1 MTNFH
6 YEMTPLPYPPLSQQ
20 DVNHVLHGVGHDW
33 RLLQNAQ
40 IFITGGTGFFGCWLL
55 ESLIHANRH
64 FHLNIKATILS
75 RHPEKISQQLPH
87 LANAAELN
95 FIKGDV
101 RDKSTFSKIGRACSP
116 SQPRGVLGE
125 SALPIFT
132 HIIHAATP
140 ASAYIN
146 ETAPLEMFDV
156 VVEGTRNVLDFA
168 AQCGAPKVLLTSSG
182 AIYGKQ
188 PANLSHIPEDFFGGP
203 NSLDIHSSYAEGKR
217 AAEWLCAAYIKSHDL
232 PITIARCFAFV
243 GPHLPLDEH
252 FAIGN
257 FIRDAR
263 AGKSIQIAG
272 DGTPLRS
279 YLYAADLA
287 IWLWEVLLNGQTG
300 RAYNVGS
307 EEAFSIREI
316 AEHVANGVSPKPEIV
331 IAQKSQSGQLPTR
344 YIPSTQRAQNE
355 LKLTQQIH
363 LPEAISRTLSWLN
376 NSPL

>member
-1 MTNFH
+1 MKI
-6 YEMTPLPYPPLSQQ
+6 YPEPPLLQQ
-20 DVNHVLHGVGHDW
+20 DLIHILHGVGDDW
-33 RLLQNAQ
+33 RLLQNAN

-55 ESLIHANRH
+55 ESLIHANH
-64 FHLNIKATILS
+64 HLQLNLTATVLTRNPERIL
-75 RHPEKISQQLPH
+75 QQLPH
-87 LANAAELN
+87 LANAAELK

-101 RDKSTFSKIGRACSP
+101 RDKNTFVRLSEPTRGEVEARKST
-116 SQPRGVLGE
+116 
-125 SALPIFT
+125 FT

-146 ETAPLEMFDV
+146 QTSPLEMFDV
-156 VVEGTRNVLDFA
+156 IVEGTRNVLKFA
-168 AQCGAPKVLLTSSG
+168 AQCGAPKVLFTSSG

-188 PANLSHIPEDFFGGP
+188 PVELSYIPEDFSGGP
-203 NSLDIHSSYAEGKR
+203 DSLAINSSYAEGKR

-243 GPHLPLDEH
+243 GPHLPLDQH

-263 AGKSIQIAG
+263 VGKAIRIAG

-287 IWLWEVLLNGQTG
+287 IWLWKVLLNGQTG

-316 AEHVANGVSPKPEIV
+316 AEHVANAVSPKPKIL
-331 IAQKSQSGQLPTR
+331 IAHKSPTGQLPTR

-355 LKLTQQIH
+355 LKLTQQIY
-363 LPEAISRTLSWLN
+363 LPEAILRMLRWLD
-376 NSPL
+376 SFSTQ

>member
-1 MTNFH
+1 MTQ
-6 YEMTPLPYPPLSQQ
+6 PYPPLPQQ
-20 DVNHVLHGVGHDW
+20 DLNHVLHGVGNDW
-33 RLLQNAQ
+33 RQLQNAN
-40 IFITGGTGFFGCWLL
+40 IFLTGGTGFFGCWLL
-55 ESLIHANRH
+55 ESLIYANQH
-64 FHLNIKATILS
+64 FQLNLKATILT
-75 RHPEKISQQLPH
+75 RNLERISQQLPH

-95 FIKGDV
+95 FIEGDV
-101 RDKSTFSKIGRACSP
+101 RDKSTFVRLSGVEAHKSP
-116 SQPRGVLGE
+116 
-125 SALPIFT
+125 FT

-156 VVEGTRNVLDFA
+156 IVEGTRNVLDLA
-168 AQCGAPKVLLTSSG
+168 TQCGAPKVLLTSSG

-188 PANLSHIPEDFFGGP
+188 PVDLSHLPEDFSGGP
-203 NSLDIHSSYAEGKR
+203 DSLNINSSYSEGKR
-217 AAEWLCAAYIKSHDL
+217 AAEWLCAAYINSHHL
-232 PITIARCFAFV
+232 PIKIARCFAFV

-263 AGKSIQIAG
+263 AGKAIHIAG

-287 IWLWEVLLNGQTG
+287 IWLWKVLLNGKVG

-307 EEAFSIREI
+307 EDAFSIREI
-316 AEHVANGVSPKPEIV
+316 AEHVANAVSPKPKIIV
-331 IAQKSQSGQLPTR
+331 AQKAQSGQLASR

-355 LKLTQQIH
+355 LKLTQQIS
-363 LPEAISRTLSWLN
+363 LTEAISRTLSWLD